1 MISKKESKQ
10 NQNLNITLK
19 HGELRQ
25 AVLSALGLS
34 ILLGGTFL
42 VTPNFPIIYATIVGL
57 IQELTKKNIPPKKII
72 RVFRNLERNKI
83 VYLEE
88 KNGEVYVHLK
98 SGFTPIIL
106 KYSLQ
111 PLLELKQKKK
121 KWNGKWFL
129 VAFDVPEKER
139 NKRIYL
145 RKYLKYIGFYPYQQS
160 VYIFPYECEKEIG
173 LIKKI
178 VEGAKYISYVIAE
191 KIENEKEVKV
201 YFGLS

>member
-88 KNGEVYVHLK
+88 KNGEVYVHLQ

-106 KYSLQ
+106 KYSL
-111 PLLELKQKKK
+111 
-121 KWNGKWFL
+121 
-129 VAFDVPEKER
+129 
-139 NKRIYL
+139 
-145 RKYLKYIGFYPYQQS
+145 
-160 VYIFPYECEKEIG
+160 
-173 LIKKI
+173 
-178 VEGAKYISYVIAE
+178 
-191 KIENEKEVKV
+191 
-201 YFGLS
+201 